1 MATPSVLIAGAGPTG
16 LAAALFLVDRGIRPR
31 IVDRA
36 PFPAPHSR
44 ALAVNPRTLELL
56 EPTGVTARIIA
67 EGRPAV
73 GVCVH
78 EGDELLASIDATG
91 LHPRFGLVILSQE
104 RSEAL
109 LTEALRERGIEVERG
124 VTAGFIEQDTDCIR
138 MGLIGATQEQVA
150 FDAVYAADGA
160 HSDIRK
166 GLGIAFPGSAYP
178 ETWPLF
184 DAPMQTPLDVDRAH
198 VIFCDDGL
206 VVLIP
211 VNRQVWRVIA
221 SVPDPIARLPEG
233 TVLGEPIWSSA
244 FRIAH
249 RVTERCA
256 VGRAALGG
264 DAAHIHSPVGARGMN
279 LGIEDAAAFAMC
291 LARQADDPVA
301 AFARY
306 HDERH
311 GVHVST
317 VRRVHAFTS
326 LARGAN
332 PALRRVRHTVF
343 PVIARVPMLRKIVL
357 RTIAGLDHPP
367 PV

>member
-1 MATPSVLIAGAGPTG
+1 MSHPSVLIAGAGPTG
-16 LAAALFLVDRGIRPR
+16 LAAALFLTERGIRPR

-67 EGRPAV
+67 EGRPAA
-73 GVCVH
+73 GVCIH
-78 EGDELLASIDATG
+78 EDGELLASIDATD

-109 LTEALRERGIEVERG
+109 LTEALHERGIEVERG
-124 VTAGFIEQDTDCIR
+124 VTAGFIEQDVNGVR
-138 MGLIGATQEQVA
+138 MSLSGNRDEQVA

-160 HSDIRK
+160 RSDIRK
-166 GLGIAFPGSAYP
+166 DLGIAFPGSAYP

-184 DAPMQTPLDVDRAH
+184 DLPMKTSLDVDRAH
-198 VIFCDDGL
+198 VMFCPDGL
-206 VVLIP
+206 IVLIP
-211 VNRQVWRVIA
+211 VNREVWRVIA
-221 SVPDPIARLPEG
+221 SLPDPIARLPAG
-233 TVLGEPIWSSA
+233 TTVGEPIWSSA

-256 VGRAALGG
+256 VGRIALGG

-279 LGIEDAAAFAMC
+279 LGIEDAAAFALC
-291 LARQADDPVA
+291 LARQPDDPAA

-311 GVHVST
+311 HVHTST
-317 VRRVHAFTS
+317 VRRVRAFTS

-332 PALRRVRHTVF
+332 PALRRVRHAVF
-343 PVIARVPMLRKIVL
+343 PVIARVPALRRIVL